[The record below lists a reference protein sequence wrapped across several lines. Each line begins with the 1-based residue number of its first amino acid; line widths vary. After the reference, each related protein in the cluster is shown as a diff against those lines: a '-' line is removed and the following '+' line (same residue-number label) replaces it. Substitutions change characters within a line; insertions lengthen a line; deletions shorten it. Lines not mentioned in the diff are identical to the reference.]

1 MKRGEPYMA
10 SREQEQQT
18 FYGPN
23 LGYIIELY
31 ERFLE
36 DASSVDE
43 ETRAYFEQN
52 GAPVAE

>member
-1 MKRGEPYMA
+1 MDVWGEIYKRGEPYMA
-10 SREQEQQT
+10 GHEQDQQA

-36 DASSVDE
+36 DKTSVD
-43 ETRAYFEQN
+43 
-52 GAPVAE
+52 